1 MKYADIQRMP
11 SVEMVLQACC
21 ALVKQKLCTDRLINS
36 FCLYSNTS
44 SGLVGYPFILMI
56 LCSALF
62 PSLLPCP
69 SVTGCECFIEAFIM
83 LLCIHYAEFS
93 QFCQFYR
100 FVFTYRLSFA
110 SIQTI
115 SASLALWNYAGH
127 FSITAANI
135 RYKKKGKKLHY
146 TFSPRSPL

>member
-1 MKYADIQRMP
+1 MP